1 MNMEKTNYFKW
12 MLFFSQ
18 VIAHLS
24 IIPMIM
30 YGTWQHWI
38 LAFFVYFMTGC
49 FGMTMTFHRLLSH
62 KSWNPPK
69 WFYKFGTL
77 CGFYG
82 LTGSSIGWVAVH
94 REHHHHTDKEG
105 DPHSPRHHGFFKVQ
119 WLSMF
124 ETPKPKYAIHLI
136 RDKFHMFLHRWYFQ
150 LHLLIAGFW
159 LIVDPMLLV
168 AAYLFPAMI
177 LWNAGSFINTL
188 THMFGYRNFNTTDDS
203 TNIPVLGIL
212 MWGEGWHN
220 NHHADPNNPSFKRKW
235 WEFDVG
241 GFFIKLLSQNKIKNE
256 FKHKNN
262 ATGTGEIVK

>member
-1 MNMEKTNYFKW
+1 
-12 MLFFSQ
+12 
-18 VIAHLS
+18 
-24 IIPMIM
+24 
-30 YGTWQHWI
+30 
-38 LAFFVYFMTGC
+38 
-49 FGMTMTFHRLLSH
+49 MTMTFHRLLSH

-69 WFYKFGTL
+69 WYYKFGTL
-77 CGFYG
+77 CGIYG

-136 RDKFHMFLHRWYFQ
+136 RDKFHMFIHKWYFQ
-150 LHLLIAGFW
+150 LHLAIAGFW
-159 LIVDPMLLV
+159 LLIDPMLLV

-188 THMFGYRNFNTTDDS
+188 THMFGYRNYNTTDDS

-235 WEFDVG
+235 WELDVG
-241 GFFIKLLSQNKIKNE
+241 GLFIKLLSQDNKESMFRN
-256 FKHKNN
+256 KNN

>member
-241 GFFIKLLSQNKIKNE
+241 GFFIKLLSQDKIKNE

>member
-1 MNMEKTNYFKW
+1 
-12 MLFFSQ
+12 
-18 VIAHLS
+18 
-24 IIPMIM
+24 
-30 YGTWQHWI
+30 
-38 LAFFVYFMTGC
+38 
-49 FGMTMTFHRLLSH
+49 MTMTFHRLLSH

-69 WFYKFGTL
+69 WYYKFGTL
-77 CGFYG
+77 CGIYG

-105 DPHSPRHHGFFKVQ
+105 DPHSPRHHGFIKVQ

-136 RDKFHMFLHRWYFQ
+136 RDKFHMFLHKWYFQ
-150 LHLLIAGFW
+150 LHLAIAGFW
-159 LIVDPMLLV
+159 LLIDPMLLV
-168 AAYLFPAMI
+168 AAYLFPAMV

-188 THMFGYRNFNTTDDS
+188 THMFGYRNYNTTDDS

-235 WEFDVG
+235 WELDVG
-241 GFFIKLLSQNKIKNE
+241 GLFIKLLSQDKKESMFRN
-256 FKHKNN
+256 KNN

>member
-1 MNMEKTNYFKW
+1 MEKTNYFKW

-241 GFFIKLLSQNKIKNE
+241 GFFIKLLSQDKIKNE